1 MWAYH
6 GGVWLLTVFPLIT
19 VEHVNGVWVAF
30 WGGRFLREIAPQKN
44 ASTVMK
50 RTFDYFDARID
61 LVNTEK
67 IERMMKGNRVYV

>member
-6 GGVWLLTVFPLIT
+6 DGVWLLTVFPLIT
-19 VEHVNGVWVAF
+19 VRNVEGMWLAF
-30 WGGRFLREIAPQKN
+30 WGGRLIREIASAKN

-50 RTFDYFDARID
+50 LTFEYFDHRID

>member
-6 GGVWLLTVFPLIT
+6 GGGWVLTVFPLIT
-19 VEHVNGVWVAF
+19 VRNVEGMWLAF
-30 WGGRFLREIAPQKN
+30 WGGELIRSINSSKT
-44 ASTVMK
+44 ASTVMM

-67 IERMMKGNRVYV
+67 IEKMLKARIVYV